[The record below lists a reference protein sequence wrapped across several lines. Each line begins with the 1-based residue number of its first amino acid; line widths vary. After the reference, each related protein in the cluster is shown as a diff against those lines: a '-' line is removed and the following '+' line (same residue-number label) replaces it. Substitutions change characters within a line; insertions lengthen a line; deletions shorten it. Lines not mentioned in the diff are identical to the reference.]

1 MAAETKP
8 VAARPL
14 IPFRVHFAGGDKI
27 DVKGADAAD
36 VRRKVERQ
44 SAQKIE
50 KIKRVREND

>member
-1 MAAETKP
+1 MAETRKTSAP
-8 VAARPL
+8 AL

-27 DVKGADAAD
+27 DVIGANTAD

>member
-1 MAAETKP
+1 MAEPKKASTP
-8 VAARPL
+8 AL

-27 DVKGADAAD
+27 DVMGADAAD